1 MKKIAGLLCIV
12 LIFSTLATGCG
23 KKETGNEKDINLT
36 FSFWDPGTG
45 KAMENTLKEIIS
57 DYEKEHP
64 NVHIKPV
71 VKAVSGYSQ
80 WISTQA
86 AVDNLPDIQSNHAS
100 ELSKQYDQGYVIDLS
115 DDLKKANPYNDG
127 KIWKDTFKDGVFANT
142 EYTYAMPYF
151 GTGLSIFYNKTLY
164 DKLGLK
170 IPKTWNE
177 FTDNCKKIEANG
189 NVPIAFMAQKADAV
203 DWLSWELTVGVV
215 GKKLLSDPNI
225 NYNGDV
231 LISTQEM
238 VKSIKEGYLNY
249 TTNTE
254 LQDLYKDY
262 LKYFKE
268 YLKYAPNARSYDE
281 SAAKTLFMTGKA
293 AHIETGSWDIEGMLY
308 NDEMPF
314 EVGTFS
320 FPRFT
325 EENSKYG
332 GLNMTVNAT
341 QTLGLTKSV
350 MKEKG
355 KKEAAIDFLMYFTSP
370 KVHGKFVEG
379 AKQIPVLKDVEI
391 DPAFEGFVKTGYNPM
406 YFYKIGTQ
414 EGLRFS
420 EIEKKLIEGQD
431 FNPTAEDFKQIQ
443 ISAEAW
449 AESQVENSKTINK
462 ETDWGMDTLV
472 PDRKYTGEEYAD

>member
-100 ELSKQYDQGYVIDLS
+100 ELSNQYDQGYVIDLS

-268 YLKYAPNARSYDE
+268 KIQYGRR
-281 SAAKTLFMTGKA
+281 
-293 AHIETGSWDIEGMLY
+293 
-308 NDEMPF
+308 
-314 EVGTFS
+314 
-320 FPRFT
+320 RFC
-325 EENSKYG
+325 
-332 GLNMTVNAT
+332 
-341 QTLGLTKSV
+341 
-350 MKEKG
+350 
-355 KKEAAIDFLMYFTSP
+355 F
-370 KVHGKFVEG
+370 
-379 AKQIPVLKDVEI
+379 
-391 DPAFEGFVKTGYNPM
+391 
-406 YFYKIGTQ
+406 
-414 EGLRFS
+414 
-420 EIEKKLIEGQD
+420 
-431 FNPTAEDFKQIQ
+431 
-443 ISAEAW
+443 
-449 AESQVENSKTINK
+449 
-462 ETDWGMDTLV
+462 
-472 PDRKYTGEEYAD
+472 